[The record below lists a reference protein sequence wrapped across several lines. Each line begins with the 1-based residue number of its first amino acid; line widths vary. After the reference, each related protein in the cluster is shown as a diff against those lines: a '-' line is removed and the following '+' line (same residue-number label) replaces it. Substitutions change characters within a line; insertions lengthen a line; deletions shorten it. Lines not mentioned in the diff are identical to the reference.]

1 MITGKTIVMNKSGL
15 HARPASDFTR
25 AATQFKSDIKLI
37 NLNNHKEG
45 DAKSIISVMTMLIS
59 QNTPIEITAEGEDE
73 QAAVDTLIKLVEN
86 GFGEI

>member
-1 MITGKTIVMNKSGL
+1 MITGKTTVMNKSGL

-25 AATQFKSDIKLI
+25 AAIQFKSDIKLI

-59 QNTPIEITAEGEDE
+59 KNTPIEITAEGEDE
-73 QAAVDTLIKLVEN
+73 QAAVDTLIELIEN